1 MNVNDKK
8 LYLFL
13 YYFALIMS
21 IFVCIICIVPSISKA
36 SSISITYSE
45 FLYNFVQL
53 SGVSLFLIF
62 TNVILIVIFMLFL
75 LKRNLNSVNIFFP
88 IVYVVFTVIV
98 LVTCLLFNNRLLEPH
113 VQYPYYLNFIQ
124 INYILLNIHSILSFN
139 KKQK

>member
-36 SSISITYSE
+36 SSIADSE

-98 LVTCLLFNNRLLEPH
+98 LVTCLLFNNRLLEPY

-124 INYILLNIHSILSFN
+124 INYMLLNIHSILSFN